1 MLNNKILSIA
11 LVVPDSY
18 LILSSNQYND
28 VIDCVQDPLCSRT
41 SGTSSNGEGCSQAEI
56 LLTCAG
62 LSSRLF
68 DGDTGNDV
76 PNDPE
81 DNDLLQ
87 YYTWQQGL
95 TPSPYIAMIFN
106 QPLVELPNIAMYFYD
121 CYCDQLNMHFLVV
134 TECYYI

>member
-1 MLNNKILSIA
+1 MFNNKILSIA

-18 LILSSNQYND
+18 LILSSNWYND

-41 SGTSSNGEGCSQAEI
+41 SGISSNGEGCSQAEI

-106 QPLVELPNIAMYFYD
+106 QPLVELPNITMYFYD
-121 CYCDQLNMHFLVV
+121 CYCDRLNMHFLVV
-134 TECYYI
+134 TEYYYM